1 MKKFRVEM
9 NDWKEE
15 DAKVFCDMLT
25 YASTFILKSEKKE
38 KTVFVSCEDEHENEV
53 RQALKRLE
61 QTIREQSP
69 VGKREIKTVVI
80 DDFSANIPLSDGNI
94 FEEMLERKMI
104 IEVQPGVY
112 IYGGFFLSIM
122 RYFEKQIEEFG
133 KAQFA
138 GIEEFEIPVLFP
150 VEQYEK
156 GNYFESFPHHIMFQS
171 ALPGNLETMERFSE
185 NGMKD
190 EELFKQMGKPKNVL
204 RHAAC
209 VPVYSF
215 LENCR
220 MEEKEAHC
228 YLITGKCFR
237 NEKDNVSELA
247 RLDEFLM
254 KEYVFIGSD
263 SYIQKSIETAKQLW
277 KYWID
282 TFELKG
288 TVETAN
294 DSFFAS
300 NYQKLRLFQLMGSSK
315 QEMRWNLGKR
325 DDSIAVSS
333 INRHRTHFS
342 KPYEIH
348 QGKGYAQS
356 ACFAFGVERLAY
368 ALLCQKGLEP
378 EKWDDKTRAEICGP
392 Q

>member
-1 MKKFRVEM
+1 
-9 NDWKEE
+9 
-15 DAKVFCDMLT
+15 
-25 YASTFILKSEKKE
+25 
-38 KTVFVSCEDEHENEV
+38 
-53 RQALKRLE
+53 
-61 QTIREQSP
+61 
-69 VGKREIKTVVI
+69 
-80 DDFSANIPLSDGNI
+80 
-94 FEEMLERKMI
+94 
-104 IEVQPGVY
+104 
-112 IYGGFFLSIM
+112 
-122 RYFEKQIEEFG
+122 
-133 KAQFA
+133 
-138 GIEEFEIPVLFP
+138 
-150 VEQYEK
+150 
-156 GNYFESFPHHIMFQS
+156 
-171 ALPGNLETMERFSE
+171 
-185 NGMKD
+185 
-190 EELFKQMGKPKNVL
+190 
-204 RHAAC
+204 
-209 VPVYSF
+209 
-215 LENCR
+215 
-220 MEEKEAHC
+220 
-228 YLITGKCFR
+228 
-237 NEKDNVSELA
+237 
-247 RLDEFLM
+247 M